1 MAKTSDRT
9 RGPAI
14 PKTRL
19 RSRDVVRE
27 ALAGLLQRPGRTVLT
42 LLGPILGL
50 GAFVA
55 VIGLT
60 ATASGQISVAF
71 NSQTATQVT
80 VADAGTE
87 DLNGRLL
94 NFPDDA
100 DQLVMRLNGVKSAG
114 MTWTLPVTEPR
125 VAASLDPRALGVTAT
140 VKAITPHYTD
150 AADAHLAS
158 GTSISSFENENR
170 LRVAIVGDGI
180 AQRLGIAD
188 VSAQPA
194 IVIDGVPFTVIGVLR
209 SAERDASLVN
219 SVLIPSRTALQIW
232 GPPSS
237 LAPASM
243 LIQTDL
249 GAAEL
254 VARQAAIALRPDA
267 PTSLAV
273 TPPPPAS
280 AVASVV
286 DQALAL
292 LFLALAAVVV
302 TIGAIG
308 IANTTFVSVIERTPE
323 IGLRRALGARPR
335 DIAWQFLAESSA
347 LGFIGG
353 LVGSALGTLAVVMT
367 ALSHSWTAIME
378 PAFTV
383 AGPLMGGLVG
393 LLAGVYPALNASRV
407 QPVVALKR

>member
-1 MAKTSDRT
+1 
-9 RGPAI
+9 
-14 PKTRL
+14 
-19 RSRDVVRE
+19 
-27 ALAGLLQRPGRTVLT
+27 
-42 LLGPILGL
+42 
-50 GAFVA
+50 
-55 VIGLT
+55 
-60 ATASGQISVAF
+60 
-71 NSQTATQVT
+71 
-80 VADAGTE
+80 
-87 DLNGRLL
+87 
-94 NFPDDA
+94 
-100 DQLVMRLNGVKSAG
+100 
-114 MTWTLPVTEPR
+114 
-125 VAASLDPRALGVTAT
+125 
-140 VKAITPHYTD
+140 
-150 AADAHLAS
+150 
-158 GTSISSFENENR
+158 
-170 LRVAIVGDGI
+170 
-180 AQRLGIAD
+180 
-188 VSAQPA
+188 
-194 IVIDGVPFTVIGVLR
+194 
-209 SAERDASLVN
+209 
-219 SVLIPSRTALQIW
+219 
-232 GPPSS
+232 
-237 LAPASM
+237 M